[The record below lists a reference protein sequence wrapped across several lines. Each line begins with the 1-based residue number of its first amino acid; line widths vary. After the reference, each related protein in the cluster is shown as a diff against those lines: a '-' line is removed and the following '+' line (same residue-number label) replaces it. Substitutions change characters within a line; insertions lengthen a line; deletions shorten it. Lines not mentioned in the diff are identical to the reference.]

1 MSANPRPLPRFGKKP
16 GQRQAPWRTDV
27 VAARRAALRQGKP
40 CVLIL
45 NVDSSAL

>member
-1 MSANPRPLPRFGKKP
+1 MTLLLLSMLV
-16 GQRQAPWRTDV
+16 QDAPWKDDLQATRD
-27 VAARRAALRQGKP
+27 AALKAGKP